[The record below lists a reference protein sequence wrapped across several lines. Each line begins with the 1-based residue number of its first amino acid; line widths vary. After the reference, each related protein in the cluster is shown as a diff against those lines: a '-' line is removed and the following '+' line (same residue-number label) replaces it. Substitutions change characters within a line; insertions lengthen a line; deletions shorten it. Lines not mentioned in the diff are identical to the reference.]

1 MIDYIFN
8 VFRKTTKELE
18 NNKNNILNDYKKYYI
33 KYNINKVKMNFM
45 LNIIF
50 KNYIKN
56 IIMIFSHINWNEFYY
71 YINIKFYEEYL
82 NHIDK
87 LNKNNIL
94 FYSYKLYSKYNK
106 NSNCIKIIN

>member
-1 MIDYIFN
+1 M
-8 VFRKTTKELE
+8 
-18 NNKNNILNDYKKYYI
+18 NDYKKYYT
-33 KYNINKVKMNFM
+33 KSKINKVKMNFM

-56 IIMIFSHINWNEFYY
+56 IIIIFSHINWNKFYY
-71 YINIKFYEEYL
+71 YNNIKFYEEYL
-82 NHIDK
+82 NYIDK

-106 NSNCIKIIN
+106 TIIVLKSLTKNIINKIL